1 MSEHHEDYVSEEPDG
16 VLVHWMDP
24 KPLTIGSVELSS
36 VVVGAFALGAVTAIA
51 GVALV
56 RALMAGRRSEDDLLA
71 GWH

>member
-16 VLVHWMDP
+16 ALVHWMDP

-36 VVVGAFALGAVTAIA
+36 VVVGAFALGAMTAIA
-51 GVALV
+51 GVALF
-56 RALMAGRRSEDDLLA
+56 RALTANRRDEDDLLA

>member
-36 VVVGAFALGAVTAIA
+36 VVVGAFALGAVTALA
-51 GVALV
+51 GVALFK
-56 RALMAGRRSEDDLLA
+56 ALTRGRLSEDDLLA